1 MHLLLLFA
9 LAAQSPTLTPR
20 DSAFHALNR
29 LAYGARPGEADSVAQ
44 FGVMKW
50 IERQLDADH
59 VSDTRLA
66 EREREF
72 KILDYDRADLAGR
85 YRDAVRER
93 QRMQREFGDSF
104 PLSNRRGGQ
113 GVRPAPMR
121 EFREL
126 GGELQQ
132 LAVVRAA
139 LSERQLREVM
149 VDFWTNHFNV
159 FVGKGADRFLLPS
172 YIEENDPAA
181 GAGAL

>member
-66 EREREF
+66 ERERDF
-72 KILDYDRADLAGR
+72 YFIDHHRAG
-85 YRDAVRER
+85 
-93 QRMQREFGDSF
+93 
-104 PLSNRRGGQ
+104 
-113 GVRPAPMR
+113 PA
-121 EFREL
+121 
-126 GGELQQ
+126 
-132 LAVVRAA
+132 
-139 LSERQLREVM
+139 
-149 VDFWTNHFNV
+149 
-159 FVGKGADRFLLPS
+159 LLPCATLCRS
-172 YIEENDPAA
+172 RRSPAA
-181 GAGAL
+181 RVTSMSAAVSAGHPPGG

>member
-85 YRDAVRER
+85 YRDAIRER
-93 QRMQREFGDSF
+93 QRMQREAAAAGDSM
-104 PLSNRRGGQ
+104 
-113 GVRPAPMR
+113 RPAGGGPMR

-126 GGELQQ
+126 GAELQQ
-132 LAVVRAA
+132 LAIVRAA

-159 FVGKGADRFLLPS
+159 FVGKGADRFLL
-172 YIEENDPAA
+172 
-181 GAGAL
+181 